1 MKRFLSILL
10 TLAMVL
16 SMVPAVGLAAHAETT
31 TEADIK
37 PYYGLGWSDISRM
50 KFSNLD
56 GMPTISVG
64 ISEETGNVTMSY
76 GGTTNPEGM
85 AQVMKSVMDSYPA
98 GMRYIMLFGTAK
110 AFKAYEDEGLH
121 LFADKGM
128 GELKTLFTA
137 FIQAYAEIGG
147 KLDGLILDTEY
158 INMGSW
164 YLYGDPYGGHYDEN
178 APEGSN
184 RNFYWDVVNHPQ
196 YATDIRPLLVER
208 GFKFYEETTDRK
220 SEIWSMYP
228 THLLSAAERV
238 KYAGCYDIWNT
249 VMGIRIANYLNDA
262 VYAPLAAEYPDA
274 IMSDYQETD
283 VDAWQ
288 KHMSAS
294 GGKSWIAGNS
304 IKVGNTSNHNSYQ
317 YRPDSNFYKDND
329 GNVVY
334 KNPTAYNEA
343 VYEKSSYNMFA
354 VDANRFKQYYAS
366 TENKQLNAWIAEYDY
381 NEGTGSASNTPY
393 YAETILHIG
402 MLNPQPFLIYMYRSS
417 FESQEAYDERMQVIS
432 QLLSELTRV
441 AGYADRKPIETP
453 VAWNDGF
460 ILSGMYTG
468 GRNLWRIT
476 PDTTHGMTVEDFLVT
491 DEAPTFSAN
500 GVTITFP
507 QGRIIADSEISV
519 VGTCGYWVETPKDV
533 QPIYT
538 YEDNRYAN
546 NPSYV
551 EDFDYADGTIFNGE
565 NANEKQA
572 WEADADL
579 AVQGGA
585 LALTGTATLSNVKLP
600 KNITAGDNYAKQ
612 QAWEAAIT
620 LTQGMTAGTA
630 TLLNGAFKLD
640 ANKLYYKASTG
651 YIELAELTHNTK
663 YTVKVDNDFAANTA
677 TYTISANGAVVAT
690 AKDVAVAAVTLPV
703 ETIGFAA
710 ENLATTV
717 LVDDYKLYPTGIAQD
732 LELYKVSNGL
742 QITTDS
748 TTETEVAYRV
758 SWLNATQT
766 GKKANVVAT
775 IGGVQTVVATVEMA
789 ANADGVITG
798 IIENEA
804 GAELSVALVDDG
816 IYTPETAPE
825 GGDFDWEAEIPT
837 VEVEVP
843 EETVPA
849 EPTDPVIPDPVDPIP
864 GELPEEG
871 AKASI
876 SLFRTNISV
885 TYGGTPLYY
894 KNNAYEAYRPAT
906 DENGAVITDENG
918 ATVYEGGYVG
928 WSQTK
933 GSADNWNVK
942 FEWPVG
948 SPEPILTLKD
958 AKMVNAVASGT
969 LYTKGTD
976 ENGND
981 KYSASLTRAAV
992 GAVTGV
998 SHDLKIVLQGD
1009 NWVHTN
1015 YGIIR
1020 ASLGADQ
1027 YLQNITIVGE
1037 NGGKLH
1043 GSGHAI
1049 GISLANDYDLTI
1061 QNAIVEVDPVYGEG
1075 GSVVPIRTA
1084 GDGNINIINS
1094 TVTATNHKNVAISA
1108 MGTGDIYIHRST
1120 VNATGT
1126 LTGPNP
1132 SVGPLHASAGTITIS
1147 GNSKITATGTNCAG
1161 ISGVKGVTI
1170 NGGEV
1175 NINANGC
1182 GIHSVNGNICINGG
1196 IVNITAGNALN
1207 KAPVLGEGVVGYY
1220 GPDADHLDYYNVNAY
1235 GSKFV
1240 RFEGHVHEEVA
1251 IPAMAPTCT
1260 KAGREGNGLVC
1271 KTCGEI
1277 QVESTVIPSTGH
1289 TMVDADCETPKHCIN
1304 CDYTEGEALGHTE
1317 AILPAVAATCQ
1328 KTGLTE
1334 GKYCSVCNKYL
1345 VLREEIEKLP
1355 HTEVEIPAVAATDTK
1370 YGWTAGT
1377 KCAVCD
1383 EILVAPERVP
1393 ALNAGAALDAT
1404 YTLKVQFNSF
1414 NLTKYDTPLY
1424 LKSYEKELTD
1434 SGKNTF
1440 TAYDVTTTTDDQN
1453 WQAKL
1458 IWYTGDEGPTLYLD
1472 DFKYDVFNEDTKLFS
1487 GTNTG
1492 LTVSDAAPLKIVL
1505 QGEDSTI
1512 KASFGVVFSSDLTIE
1527 SEGDTKLTVHGGAC
1541 GFRGEVAGAGLTLN
1555 ANVDAYKTS
1564 YYNATNFGMSVKSA
1578 DIVVNGGNINVT
1590 TSGSNVYP
1598 MKIITSGNLIVNG
1611 GSLSSTGA
1619 YYAAMLPAGGTVQIN
1634 GGHVLLKG
1642 SYNAVTVDGKAAAP
1656 VVAEGGC
1663 FTLKRN
1669 GTVVET
1675 LTAGT
1680 NLEVIPHA
1688 FTEVAEV
1695 PATCDAEGIVHHWHC
1710 ETCGKNFADAL
1721 GTEELAHTV
1730 LVGGH
1735 KWADATCT
1743 EPKTCT
1749 VCGLTEGEALG
1760 HNVVILPAKAA
1771 TCLETG
1777 LTEGKYCDRCGET
1790 FVYREVTPLGDH
1802 TEEVIPGKAATETET
1817 GLTDGVKCAVCGEIL
1832 VKQEIIPVL
1841 GGGADLDETYIL
1853 RFGFNNYKLN
1863 KYDTP
1868 LYFKNYET
1876 TGEEKDGGGNTFNAY
1891 KVTTTTDDQDWQA
1904 KLIWYTGDEGPT
1916 LYLNGFNYD
1925 CYNEDTELFS
1935 GAEDTAMEVSAGAPL
1950 KIVLQG
1956 EDSVIKA
1963 CFGVRYG
1970 ASVSIESEDG
1980 AKLDMYCRSTGF
1992 YCNGTECSLT
2002 IDADVSIH
2010 QTSQYTGSFFP
2021 VYVNG
2026 GDFTV
2031 NGGDVSITASA
2042 SQVYPVKVTGGNIVI
2057 NGGSVYANS
2066 NQPWCLI
2073 VDAGYS
2079 VLVNGGSLEAFG
2091 SYSAVNIGGAQK
2103 TVAVPEGSC
2112 ILFQYKSWSSS
2123 ALTTKTSITVTR
2135 AAYIK
2140 VTHHGNLTEVPA
2152 VEATCAAPG
2161 NIQHWTCPCGKLF
2174 ADAEAKQEIT
2184 DVTIAAD
2191 HNWIDATCTEPK
2203 TCATCGITEGAAL
2216 GHVLVVLPSRE
2227 PTCSEVGLTEGKKCM
2242 YCDMIVVAQA
2252 EIEKFEHT
2260 VVIVPGKDATCSEPG
2275 YTEGE
2280 KCDVCGE
2287 WITEPGELEIL
2298 AHEWIDV
2305 EGKDATCTE
2314 PGYTEGVKCAVCG
2327 EWDTEPEEI
2336 AALGHTEE
2344 IIPGKAATCTEP
2356 GLTEGKKCTVC
2367 GETTVAQ
2374 TEIAAL
2380 GHTAGEAVKEN
2391 ETETSYESVIYC
2403 TVCKAE
2409 MSRETIVTACAHANT
2424 NTTEEVVK
2432 DATCTA
2438 AGTKKITVIC
2448 ADCGE
2453 TVSETTEEIA
2463 MLGHTEEVIPGRA
2476 PTCTSNGRTEGKKC
2490 SVCGEILVAQEVIPA
2505 ISHEFDENGNC
2516 VCGASQPAVT
2526 VVDENFQVEMNS
2538 FEYVKGY
2545 IFYIEKENAEGVD
2558 LTNWSAVMTA
2568 SKVVTGS
2575 PFHETDNWKSFSKL
2589 INLSE
2594 YKLPNVTG
2602 TYVLFVEYLN
2612 NNGATKRVSASI
2624 DIVKKPKVTCGK
2636 DMFAI
2641 DMDGLTYKKGYIFYL
2656 ENAEGADMSS
2666 WDALYAAAKVVP
2678 GSAFNATDEYKS
2690 FSNLNNLNNYLL
2702 PYVEGDYVLFMIYED
2717 ENGVEQN
2724 LARVIRM
2731 ENLVEAEVTF
2741 NVDRFTI
2748 DTKGLKYYKSYFFY
2762 LESAEGVNLTNWSSV
2777 KKAAEAVPGSP
2788 YSLYEDWKT
2797 CHKQATLESTVLPN
2811 VNGVYV
2817 LFVDYWDVNGSIRQ
2831 VTMTITVDDAV
2842 KPDIT
2847 SGEGKIDIDMHGLEY
2862 QKAYV
2867 FYVESVKDLDTR
2879 KWSPVMTACRK
2890 VAGSPFSPTDNWKTF
2905 SKQTNLENYTLPE
2918 VTDAEGTYIIFL
2930 DYTDANGT
2938 TQQISAVI
2946 NK

>member
-16 SMVPAVGLAAHAETT
+16 SMVPAVGLAAFAETT

-56 GMPTISVG
+56 GMPTIAVG

-98 GMRYIMLFGTAK
+98 GMRYIMLYGTAK

-147 KLDGLILDTEY
+147 KLDGVILDTEY

-164 YLYGDPYGGHYDEN
+164 YLYGDPYGGHYDAN

-317 YRPDSNFYKDND
+317 YRPDGNFYKDSD
-329 GNVVY
+329 GNAVY

-366 TENKQLNAWIAEYDY
+366 TDNKQLNAWIAEYDY

-402 MLNPQPFLIYMYRSS
+402 MLNPQPFLVYMYRSS

-441 AGYADRKPIETP
+441 AGYSDRKPIETP

-579 AVQGGA
+579 TVQGGA
-585 LALTGTATLSNVKLP
+585 LALTGTATLNNVKLP
-600 KNITAGDNYAKQ
+600 KNITAGDNYAMQ
-612 QAWEAAIT
+612 QAWEVSFT
-620 LTQGMTAGTA
+620 LPEHMTSGTVK
-630 TLLNGAFKLD
+630 LLNDAFTLAANEAGNGTEIRYLD
-640 ANKLYYKASTG
+640 
-651 YIELAELTHNTK
+651 EVMAELQTGVK
-663 YTVKVDNDFAANTA
+663 YTAKVENNFATNTA
-677 TYTISANGAVVAT
+677 TYTLSANGAVVAT
-690 AKDVAVAAVTLPV
+690 AEDSVSAEYNLPV
-703 ETIGFAA
+703 ETIGFAVTGA
-710 ENLATTV
+710 TTTV

-732 LELYKVSNGL
+732 LELYKVSSGL

-837 VEVEVP
+837 IEVEVP

-849 EPTDPVIPDPVDPIP
+849 EPTFPEIPDPVDPVP
-864 GELPEEG
+864 GEEPAEG
-871 AKASI
+871 STAGITLGNWDAQYW
-876 SLFRTNISV
+876 SV
-885 TYGGTPLYY
+885 TYGAGPKYARSYSAQGYT
-894 KNNAYEAYRPAT
+894 AAGV
-906 DENGAVITDENG
+906 ENGTLWRTTTSG
-918 ATVYEGGYVG
+918 AN
-928 WSQTK
+928 
-933 GSADNWNVK
+933 ADNWNFK
-942 FEWPVG
+942 FEWPKGGV
-948 SPEPILTLKD
+948 PTLTMKD
-958 AKMVNAVASGT
+958 VTYDIIGDDGTTLCAETIDKTTGAVS
-969 LYTKGTD
+969 
-976 ENGND
+976 
-981 KYSASLTRAAV
+981 YSAYNSRTLILPSTKHEVR
-992 GAVTGV
+992 
-998 SHDLKIVLQGD
+998 DLKIVLMGE
-1009 NWVHTN
+1009 NRVEAN
-1015 YGIIR
+1015 YGIIK
-1020 ASLGADQ
+1020 GTFGD
-1027 YLQNITIVGE
+1027 ITITSVD
-1037 NGGKLH
+1037 GGKLT
-1043 GSGHAI
+1043 GFGGTY
-1049 GISLANDYDLTI
+1049 GISADGSSNLTFD
-1061 QNAIVEVDPVYGEG
+1061 NVEVSVEKAGAG
-1075 GSVVPIRTA
+1075 GNAVPIRTNN
-1084 GDGNINIINS
+1084 GDLRIINS
-1094 TVTATNHKNVAISA
+1094 KISAVNGNNVAIAA
-1108 MGTGDIYIHRST
+1108 MGTGNVYIHRST

-1132 SVGPLHASAGTITIS
+1132 SVGPLHASNGTITIS
-1147 GNSKITATGTNCAG
+1147 GNSEITATGTNCAG

-1175 NINANGC
+1175 NINANGS
-1182 GIHSVNGNICINGG
+1182 GIHSVEGDICINGG
-1196 IVNITAGNALN
+1196 IVNITAADGLN
-1207 KAPVLGEGVVGYY
+1207 KNPVLGEGVVGYY
-1220 GPDADHLDYYNVNAY
+1220 GPDADHLDYYNANAY

-1260 KAGREGNGLVC
+1260 AAGREGDGLVC
-1271 KTCGEI
+1271 LTCGEI

-1317 AILPAVAATCQ
+1317 VILPAVAATCQ
-1328 KTGLTE
+1328 NTGLTE
-1334 GKYCSVCNKYL
+1334 GKYCSACNKYL
-1345 VLREEIEKLP
+1345 VLREVTEKLA
-1355 HTEVEIPAVAATDTK
+1355 HTEVEIPAVAATDTE
-1370 YGWTAGT
+1370 GGHTAGV
-1377 KCAVCD
+1377 KCSVCD
-1383 EILVAPERVP
+1383 EILVEPQGIAPLTVQKEVIKVMRDTVLTAYSDGRASYMVNSPIERKYTVT
-1393 ALNAGAALDAT
+1393 NEDGST
-1404 YTLKVQFNSF
+1404 SEVTFQGTTLKRIASATLEEPAEWNVKFYWPAGGVPTVVLKGAVMDNYDETTGKYAVISGNLSIHYSSFVCGYSDTDSATVRDLAIVIEEDSSFASAGQVVQKCAQYGDIIVSSVGDAKLTTRNTAGIISNK
-1414 NLTKYDTPLY
+1414 NLILNNANLDMQVNYYSTNNRPLY
-1424 LKSYEKELTD
+1424 APNGGVTINGGNYKIYSPTAAGG
-1434 SGKNTF
+1434 SGNSSG
-1440 TAYDVTTTTDDQN
+1440 AVG
-1453 WQAKL
+1453 AL
-1458 IWYTGDEGPTLYLD
+1458 IY
-1472 DFKYDVFNEDTKLFS
+1472 
-1487 GTNTG
+1487 
-1492 LTVSDAAPLKIVL
+1492 
-1505 QGEDSTI
+1505 
-1512 KASFGVVFSSDLTIE
+1512 
-1527 SEGDTKLTVHGGAC
+1527 
-1541 GFRGEVAGAGLTLN
+1541 AGAGNVVINDGTFDLLTGYYSGTGGVFAIT
-1555 ANVDAYKTS
+1555 AN
-1564 YYNATNFGMSVKSA
+1564 GEGSA
-1578 DIVVNGGNINVT
+1578 V
-1590 TSGSNVYP
+1590 
-1598 MKIITSGNLIVNG
+1598 IVNG
-1611 GSLSSTGA
+1611 GDLKIDSRNVV
-1619 YYAAMLPAGGTVQIN
+1619 AMGGDGDVPILIN
-1634 GGHVLLKG
+1634 GGKIYATNHGTPTISDSIKMTGGVLELYRDDGAALGNVSQLDLTEMPCWSAIAGSNPETNKEIAEITDNSAYLKI
-1642 SYNAVTVDGKAAAP
+1642 SAHK
-1656 VVAEGGC
+1656 
-1663 FTLKRN
+1663 L
-1669 GTVVET
+1669 
-1675 LTAGT
+1675 
-1680 NLEVIPHA
+1680 
-1688 FTEVAEV
+1688 TEVAEV
-1695 PATCDAEGIVHHWHC
+1695 PATCYAEGNIHHWHC
-1710 ETCGKNFADAL
+1710 ETCGKNFADAE
-1721 GTEELAHTV
+1721 GDEELATV
-1730 LVGGH
+1730 AIIGGH
-1735 KWADATCT
+1735 TWADATCT
-1743 EPKTCT
+1743 APKTCT
-1749 VCGLTEGEALG
+1749 RCGLTEGEALG
-1760 HNVVILPAKAA
+1760 HNVVILPAIAA

-1777 LTEGKYCDRCGET
+1777 LTEGKHCDRCGET
-1790 FVYREVTPLGDH
+1790 LVYREITPLGDH

-1841 GGGADLDETYIL
+1841 GGGADLSANYIM
-1853 RFGFNNYKLN
+1853 RFGFNNYSLT

-1868 LYFKNYET
+1868 LYFKSYEVQKT
-1876 TGEEKDGGGNTFNAY
+1876 DSSGNEFTAY
-1891 KVTTTTDDQDWQA
+1891 AVTTTADAQDWQA

-1916 LYLNGFNYD
+1916 LYLDGFKYYT
-1925 CYNEDTELFS
+1925 YNDATSLFTKED
-1935 GAEDTAMEVSAGAPL
+1935 DTAMQVNAGAPV
-1950 KIVLQG
+1950 KIILQG

-1963 CFGVRYG
+1963 CFGLRY
-1970 ASVSIESEDG
+1970 AADLTIESEDG
-1980 AKLDMYCRSTGF
+1980 AKLDMYCRSTGA
-1992 YCNGTECSLT
+1992 YCFGTDCSLT
-2002 IDADVSIH
+2002 VDADLTIH
-2010 QTSQYTGSFFP
+2010 QTNQYTGNFFP

-2073 VDAGYS
+2073 VDADYS
-2079 VLVNGGSLEAFG
+2079 VQVNGGTLEAFG

-2161 NIQHWTCPCGKLF
+2161 NIQHWVCPCGKLF
-2174 ADAEAKQEIT
+2174 ADAEAKVEIT
-2184 DVTIAAD
+2184 DATVAAD

-2216 GHVLVVLPSRE
+2216 GHVLVVIPSRE

-2242 YCDMIVVAQA
+2242 YCDKIVVAQA
-2252 EIEKFEHT
+2252 EIKKLEHT
-2260 VVIVPGKDATCSEPG
+2260 PVTVPGKEPTCAEPG

-2287 WITEPGELEIL
+2287 WVTEPEELETL
-2298 AHEWIDV
+2298 DHEWIYV
-2305 EGKDATCTE
+2305 EGKEATCTETGLTEGEKCANCGEWNTEQEELEKLDHEVIEVEGYAATCTE
-2314 PGYTEGVKCAVCG
+2314 PGMTAGTKCAICKNVLSGC
-2327 EWDTEPEEI
+2327 ETIEP
-2336 AALGHTEE
+2336 LGHTEE
-2344 IIPGKAATCTEP
+2344 VIAGKDATCTEP

-2367 GETTVAQ
+2367 GVTIVEQ
-2374 TEIAAL
+2374 TEIPA
-2380 GHTAGEAVKEN
+2380 
-2391 ETETSYESVIYC
+2391 
-2403 TVCKAE
+2403 
-2409 MSRETIVTACAHANT
+2409 
-2424 NTTEEVVK
+2424 
-2432 DATCTA
+2432 
-2438 AGTKKITVIC
+2438 
-2448 ADCGE
+2448 
-2453 TVSETTEEIA
+2453 
-2463 MLGHTEEVIPGRA
+2463 LGHTEEAIPGKA
-2476 PTCTSNGRTEGKKC
+2476 ATCTESGLTEGKKC
-2490 SVCGEILVAQEVIPA
+2490 TVCGVTIVEQTEIPALGHSYTKYVADGKGNLVAEC
-2505 ISHEFDENGNC
+2505 DNG
-2516 VCGASQPAVT
+2516 CGTTDSKIDASSNILANVT
-2526 VVDENFQVEMNS
+2526 V
-2538 FEYVKGY
+2538 
-2545 IFYIEKENAEGVD
+2545 
-2558 LTNWSAVMTA
+2558 
-2568 SKVVTGS
+2568 
-2575 PFHETDNWKSFSKL
+2575 
-2589 INLSE
+2589 
-2594 YKLPNVTG
+2594 
-2602 TYVLFVEYLN
+2602 
-2612 NNGATKRVSASI
+2612 
-2624 DIVKKPKVTCGK
+2624 
-2636 DMFAI
+2636 
-2641 DMDGLTYKKGYIFYL
+2641 
-2656 ENAEGADMSS
+2656 
-2666 WDALYAAAKVVP
+2666 
-2678 GSAFNATDEYKS
+2678 
-2690 FSNLNNLNNYLL
+2690 
-2702 PYVEGDYVLFMIYED
+2702 
-2717 ENGVEQN
+2717 
-2724 LARVIRM
+2724 
-2731 ENLVEAEVTF
+2731 
-2741 NVDRFTI
+2741 
-2748 DTKGLKYYKSYFFY
+2748 
-2762 LESAEGVNLTNWSSV
+2762 
-2777 KKAAEAVPGSP
+2777 
-2788 YSLYEDWKT
+2788 
-2797 CHKQATLESTVLPN
+2797 
-2811 VNGVYV
+2811 
-2817 LFVDYWDVNGSIRQ
+2817 
-2831 VTMTITVDDAV
+2831 
-2842 KPDIT
+2842 
-2847 SGEGKIDIDMHGLEY
+2847 
-2862 QKAYV
+2862 
-2867 FYVESVKDLDTR
+2867 
-2879 KWSPVMTACRK
+2879 
-2890 VAGSPFSPTDNWKTF
+2890 
-2905 SKQTNLENYTLPE
+2905 
-2918 VTDAEGTYIIFL
+2918 
-2930 DYTDANGT
+2930 
-2938 TQQISAVI
+2938 
-2946 NK
+2946 